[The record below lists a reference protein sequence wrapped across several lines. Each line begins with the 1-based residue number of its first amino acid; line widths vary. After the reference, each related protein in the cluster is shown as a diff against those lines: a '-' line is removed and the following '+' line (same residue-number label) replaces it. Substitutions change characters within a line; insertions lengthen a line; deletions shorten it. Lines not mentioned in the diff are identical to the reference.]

1 MFYFRY
7 TVGNL
12 VIRESY
18 TSNRIQVKNT
28 VYILR
33 YLLFYLLFDGFEA
46 IFRTGYLITTL
57 VPSLSLNYHRVANQ
71 DIRRF
76 ILLSAHL
83 IGTQTHTHIN
93 MLLRMCVYI
102 ILYTLIL
109 YMLYTVYVL
118 WLNVFLFVF
127 AVKYIVLFCVI
138 AIFCFS
144 SQYKNDNL
152 IPCNNSRLKQNK

>member
-83 IGTQTHTHIN
+83 IDTNTHAYKYVIAHV
-93 MLLRMCVYI
+93 C
-102 ILYTLIL
+102 LYYFI
-109 YMLYTVYVL
+109 YSYTVYAIYCIRFVTQC
-118 WLNVFLFVF
+118 FLICFCREVYRF
-127 AVKYIVLFCVI
+127 ILCYCDILFQFTI
-138 AIFCFS
+138 
-144 SQYKNDNL
+144 QK
-152 IPCNNSRLKQNK
+152 R